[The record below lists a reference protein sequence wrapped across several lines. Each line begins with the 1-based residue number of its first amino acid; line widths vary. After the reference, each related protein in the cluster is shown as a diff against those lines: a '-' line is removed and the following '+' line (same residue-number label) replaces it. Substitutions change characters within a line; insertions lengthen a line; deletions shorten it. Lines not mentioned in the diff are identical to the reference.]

1 MILLKPLYKLR
12 KRTLLSILGLLYLS
26 ILIIF
31 GIVYWKIANISSG
44 EYFVFQND
52 INMNTKITVFKKNL
66 KINIH
71 NRDFN
76 EIIND
81 LIKSEEYKRPV
92 VKLYGN
98 IYDKDNELNVFVLD
112 KPIGEMWA
120 NYYYLLLQGKAI
132 THMKIDSAE
141 EQVIN
146 NKIRTYKLRIS
157 LYKINSKNK
166 DDSYIVYKKDYNKNL
181 EKIDTVIVWIK
192 DYPIIEDEF
201 LKKDY
206 EFYPL
211 SFYFTNLMENSMSFL
226 DDSPLVLKSV
236 ANGNFKYPLW
246 NFLYFSS
253 VTITTLG
260 YGDILPNSTIVRIL
274 VMFETIFGVV
284 IIGMFVSC
292 LFWNKRD

>member
-1 MILLKPLYKLR
+1 MILLKSLYKLR

-26 ILIIF
+26 ILIVF

-120 NYYYLLLQGKAI
+120 SYYYLLLQGKGI

>member
-31 GIVYWKIANISSG
+31 GIVYWKIANMSSG

-52 INMNTKITVFKKNL
+52 VNMNTKITVFKKNL

-98 IYDKDNELNVFVLD
+98 IYDKDNELNIFVLD

-120 NYYYLLLQGKAI
+120 NYYYLLLQGNGI

-181 EKIDTVIVWIK
+181 QKIDTVIVWIK

-206 EFYPL
+206 KFYPL

-274 VMFETIFGVV
+274 VMFETVFGVV

-292 LFWNKRD
+292 LFWNKKD

>member
-1 MILLKPLYKLR
+1 MILLKLLYKLR
-12 KRTLLSILGLLYLS
+12 KRTILSILGLLYLN

-31 GIVYWKIANISSG
+31 GIAYWKIANISSG
-44 EYFVFQND
+44 EYFIFQND
-52 INMNTKITVFKKNL
+52 INMSTKVAVFKKNL

-76 EIIND
+76 QIIND

-92 VKLYGN
+92 VKIYGDTSNKDKKLYA
-98 IYDKDNELNVFVLD
+98 FVLD

-120 NYYYLLLQGKAI
+120 FYYYLLLQGNGI
-132 THMKIDSAE
+132 THMKIEDVE
-141 EQVIN
+141 EQVIGS
-146 NKIRTYKLRIS
+146 KIVTCRLRIS
-157 LYKINSKNK
+157 LYKLNSKNK
-166 DDSYIVYKKDYNKNL
+166 YDSYIVYKNNDNKNL
-181 EKIDTVIVWIK
+181 IKIDTVVVWIK
-192 DYPIIEDEF
+192 DYRIIENEF
-201 LKKDY
+201 LKDKNQ
-206 EFYPL
+206 FYPL

-226 DDSPLVLKSV
+226 DESPLVLKSV
-236 ANGNFKYPLW
+236 ANGSFKYPLW

-274 VMFETIFGVV
+274 VMFETVSGVV

-292 LFWNKRD
+292 LFWNKKD

>member
-12 KRTLLSILGLLYLS
+12 KRTLLLILGLLYLS

-31 GIVYWKIANISSG
+31 GIVYWRIANMSSG

-98 IYDKDNELNVFVLD
+98 IYGKDNELNIFVLD

-120 NYYYLLLQGKAI
+120 NYYYLLLQGNGI

-206 EFYPL
+206 KFYPL

-274 VMFETIFGVV
+274 VMFETVFGVV

-292 LFWNKRD
+292 LFWNKKD